1 MAGTAIG
8 IRGSLWTGD
17 PRRPR
22 AEALVVKGGDIIAV
36 GSYEEV
42 RDGRQPG
49 GVEWIDAGRR
59 TVLPGITDSHLHL
72 GALVRQGSALS
83 LYEASSREDLLER
96 VRRKG
101 AELSPDRWIHGVRF
115 DNSRWPDTAMP
126 TLEELDGLG
135 LPNPVLLVRVC
146 THVHVV
152 NSRALHEAGL
162 SAAGLTGA
170 GVVRDGR
177 GRFTGTLLEGSAGP
191 VIRAMERDTAGA
203 ARALKETMLTLASE
217 GITGVHTC
225 SAPSYGLGEDLGA
238 YRVLHE
244 RGEFPVRVRLYS
256 DEPLPVWE
264 SSGQGDEWLCYG
276 GRKFFLDG
284 SLGGRTAAMTFPY
297 EDAPS
302 TRGVLNRSDEEFF
315 RQAREEH
322 AAGNQVQVHAIGDA
336 AVDQFIRAMEA
347 LRDLPPLPSG
357 LRHRVVHL
365 QVCRPDQVRDLA
377 RLGVVCDVQ
386 LAFVP
391 SDIAIAEG
399 RIGRARLGW
408 AYAWKSMLRAGLL
421 LTGSS
426 DAPVEPTNPW
436 RGVWAAVN
444 RVDDEGRPAGG
455 WLPGQRLTLDE
466 ALALFTVNA
475 AEAVGQGDKFGS
487 LRSGSRADLVI
498 LNRDIDLTPPGELK
512 DVKPILTMA
521 GGKITFQAAGGGL

>member
-22 AEALVVKGGDIIAV
+22 ADALVVKGGDIVSV

-42 RDGRQPG
+42 RNAPRPG

-59 TVLPGITDSHLHL
+59 TVLPGMTDSHLHL
-72 GALVRQGSALS
+72 GALVKQGSALS
-83 LYEASSREDLLER
+83 LYEASSREDLLAM

-101 AELSPDRWIHGVRF
+101 AELGPGCWVHGVRF
-115 DNSRWPDTAMP
+115 DNSRWPDTALP
-126 TLEELDGLG
+126 TLEELDDLG

-152 NSRALHEAGL
+152 NSRALQEAGL
-162 SAAGLTGA
+162 SAEGLSGA

-177 GRFTGTLLEGSAGP
+177 GRFTGALLEGFAGP
-191 VIRAMERDTAGA
+191 VIRAMGRDSAGA
-203 ARALKETMLTLASE
+203 VRALKETMLALASE

-238 YRVLHE
+238 YRALHE
-244 RGEFPVRVRLYS
+244 RGELPVRVRLYS
-256 DEPLPVWE
+256 DEPLPGWK
-264 SSGQGDEWLCYG
+264 SSGEGDEWLCYG

-302 TRGVLNRSDEEFF
+302 TRGALNMSDEEFL
-315 RQAREEH
+315 RQARDEH
-322 AAGNQVQVHAIGDA
+322 AAGNQLQVHAIGDA
-336 AVDQFIRAMEA
+336 AVDQFIRAMVS
-347 LRDLPPLPSG
+347 LGDLPPLPSG

-377 RLGVVCDVQ
+377 RLGAVCDVQ
-386 LAFVP
+386 PAFVP

-426 DAPVEPTNPW
+426 DAPVEPANPF

-455 WLPGQRLTLDE
+455 WLPSQKLTLDE

-475 AEAVGQGDKFGS
+475 ARAVGQGGRSGS
-487 LRSGSRADLVI
+487 LRPGSRADLVI
-498 LNRDIDLTPPGELK
+498 LDRDIGRTPPGELK
-512 DVKPILTMA
+512 DVKPLLTMA